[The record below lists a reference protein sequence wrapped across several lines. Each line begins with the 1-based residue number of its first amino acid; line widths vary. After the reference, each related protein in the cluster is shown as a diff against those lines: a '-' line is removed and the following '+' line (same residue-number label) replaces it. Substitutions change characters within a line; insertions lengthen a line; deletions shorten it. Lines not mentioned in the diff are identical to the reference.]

1 MHPPPPTFLHPPSL
15 RSFLTLSSHLLGFSS
30 GYRALYLY
38 TGGTR
43 FQSQPGYWLYWLV
56 VFLSLSSLT
65 SNNHPRPSS
74 ISVPSQH
81 SWPYFHLIWRNV
93 FFAIIKASKKPK
105 SYWSQVVFLH
115 VFPLTEFSI
124 YFFPPPSF
132 KQIVCPVLTFL
143 VSPPNNAILPV

>member
-1 MHPPPPTFLHPPSL
+1 MHPPPTSLHPPSL
-15 RSFLTLSSHLLGFSS
+15 RSFLALSSHLLGLSS

-93 FFAIIKASKKPK
+93 FFAIIKASKKTK
-105 SYWSQVVFLH
+105 SYWSQVVSLH

-124 YFFPPPSF
+124 YFLPSTVI
-132 KQIVCPVLTFL
+132 QANC
-143 VSPPNNAILPV
+143 SPCINLLGFTNKHAILPV